1 MPPKKRAKGWRKGK
15 RVSSQGK
22 HNLVKMKQ
30 QELKLEADRLVEFEI
45 LKQNLLDVQ
54 AKLVEKTTELDE
66 ANRLNM
72 DLTTERELRGRDELL
87 RREEEQEAQI
97 FSGASKRKPVG
108 DIMMSPN
115 EKPVV
120 KRARKSNLPN
130 VKSAQGMR
138 NGGQNVL
145 LSLDE
150 WVRSVETRFSLEYG
164 VDLWLVNG
172 GVQLMIGQQY
182 IYVNYIRKKVEFIKT
197 PLHLDAAPRV
207 QECMD
212 NNRPDQ
218 LSSKAKHSLDE
229 VIDMIMEFKDEI
241 GLSDDCYQK
250 LINIVHRISDLD
262 LPSVKKIKKYRK
274 ALNLLLGDT
283 FELQETGVRWMR
295 SNFFEDFASSHIRGC
310 AAW

>member
-1 MPPKKRAKGWRKGK
+1 MF
-15 RVSSQGK
+15 RV
-22 HNLVKMKQ
+22 
-30 QELKLEADRLVEFEI
+30 ELKLEADRLVEFET

-197 PLHLDAAPRV
+197 PLHLDAAPHVKNAWTTIDRTNSP
-207 QECMD
+207 QK
-212 NNRPDQ
+212 Q
-218 LSSKAKHSLDE
+218 SIHWTKSS
-229 VIDMIMEFKDEI
+229 
-241 GLSDDCYQK
+241 
-250 LINIVHRISDLD
+250 
-262 LPSVKKIKKYRK
+262 
-274 ALNLLLGDT
+274 T
-283 FELQETGVRWMR
+283 
-295 SNFFEDFASSHIRGC
+295 
-310 AAW
+310 